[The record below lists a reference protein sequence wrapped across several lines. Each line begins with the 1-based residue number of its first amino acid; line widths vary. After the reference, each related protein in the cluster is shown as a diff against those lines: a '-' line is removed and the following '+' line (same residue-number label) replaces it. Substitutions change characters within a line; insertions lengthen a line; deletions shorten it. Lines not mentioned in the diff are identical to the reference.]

1 MANINVLTRRKQMVV
16 LIAVALGLSAIG
28 GAAWYIGTPS
38 KATPGK
44 NQAKKPVPDMT
55 GAVTSSTFG
64 KKVSDTA
71 VADLQHT
78 ANEADKKLASFEN
91 QLNKLASENKAYR
104 DKIQSQDEDIKLL
117 QTQIDAMNQA
127 GDSGSGHATPGP
139 GAPAGTLPVG
149 SSNGGPVGTVPPPTA
164 FYPGVPGNQTT
175 VNIAPQ
181 LNQGLSTLSIDYG
194 EKKDDAPALPY
205 IPSGSFAGA
214 TVIEG
219 ADANASVT
227 GESASSPMQ
236 FRLTGKVI
244 LPNDGEYDL
253 RGCFVTAA
261 AYGDISSERALL
273 RTDRLSCRIHGH
285 VIDQPFKG
293 HVSFMGKNGIR
304 AEPVIRNGKIVGYAF
319 AGGAIDAMGSA
330 ISNVGSTSVGLGA
343 SNTVSGGDV
352 ARAGL
357 GGGTSQAG
365 KTLSDYFIKRAEQ
378 YHPVIP
384 VGAGVS
390 VSVVFQE
397 GFQLQYADVKKEK
410 KPAVSSQEKATG
422 NGITITK
429 EALRN
434 LNLGDSVGAM
444 KDQIRAGMQESMR

>member
-1 MANINVLTRRKQMVV
+1 MANINVLTRRKQMAV

-28 GAAWYIGTPS
+28 GVAWYIGAPS
-38 KATPGK
+38 KVSPGK
-44 NQAKKPVPDMT
+44 SQAKKPVPDMT

-78 ANEADKKLASFEN
+78 ANQADKKLASFEN

-104 DKIQSQDEDIKLL
+104 EKIQSQDDDIKLL

-127 GDSGSGHATPGP
+127 GDSSSGHATSGP

-149 SSNGGPVGTVPPPTA
+149 GVSGAVPPPTA

-181 LNQGLSTLSIDYG
+181 LNQGLSTMSIDYG

-205 IPSGSFAGA
+205 IPSGSFVGA

-273 RTDRLSCRIHGH
+273 RTDRLSCRVHGH

-343 SNTVSGGDV
+343 ANTVSGGDV
-352 ARAGL
+352 ARAGF

-384 VGAGVS
+384 VGAGVQ

-444 KDQIRAGMQESMR
+444 KDQIQAGMQESMR

>member
-1 MANINVLTRRKQMVV
+1 MANINVLTRRKQMAV

-28 GAAWYIGTPS
+28 GVAWYIGAPS
-38 KATPGK
+38 KVAPGK
-44 NQAKKPVPDMT
+44 SQAKKPVPDMT

-104 DKIQSQDEDIKLL
+104 DKIQSQDDDIKLL

-127 GDSGSGHATPGP
+127 GESGKGNAASGP
-139 GAPAGTLPVG
+139 GTPAGTLPVG
-149 SSNGGPVGTVPPPTA
+149 NGANLSGAVPPPTA

-181 LNQGLSTLSIDYG
+181 LNQGLSTMSIDYG

-205 IPSGSFAGA
+205 IPSGSFVGA

-219 ADANASVT
+219 ADANAAVT

-273 RTDRLSCRIHGH
+273 RTDRLSCRVHGH

-343 SNTVSGGDV
+343 ANTVSGGDV

-384 VGAGVS
+384 VGAGVQ

-397 GFQLQYADVKKEK
+397 GFLLQYADVKKER
-410 KPAVSSQEKATG
+410 KPTVSPQEKATG

-444 KDQIRAGMQESMR
+444 KDQIQAGMQESMR

>member
-1 MANINVLTRRKQMVV
+1 MANINVLTRRKQMAV

-28 GAAWYIGTPS
+28 GIAWYIGAPS
-38 KATPGK
+38 KASPGK
-44 NQAKKPVPDMT
+44 TQAKKPVPDMT

-104 DKIQSQDEDIKLL
+104 EKIQSQDDDIKLL

-127 GDSGSGHATPGP
+127 GDSGSGHASPGP
-139 GAPAGTLPVG
+139 DMPAGTLPVG
-149 SSNGGPVGTVPPPTA
+149 GGSGAVPPPTA

-205 IPSGSFAGA
+205 IPSGSFVGA

-343 SNTVSGGDV
+343 ANTVSGGDV

-384 VGAGVS
+384 VGAGVQ

-410 KPAVSSQEKATG
+410 KSTVSSQEKATG

-444 KDQIRAGMQESMR
+444 KDQIQAGMQESMR

>member
-1 MANINVLTRRKQMVV
+1 MANINVLTRRKQMAV

-28 GAAWYIGTPS
+28 GVAWYIGAPS
-38 KATPGK
+38 KASPGK
-44 NQAKKPVPDMT
+44 SQAKKPVPDMT
-55 GAVTSSTFG
+55 GAVTSSNFG

-78 ANEADKKLASFEN
+78 ANEADKKLGRFES

-104 DKIQSQDEDIKLL
+104 DKIQSQDDDIKLL

-127 GDSGSGHATPGP
+127 GESGSGNATPGP

-149 SSNGGPVGTVPPPTA
+149 GGSGAVPPPTA

-181 LNQGLSTLSIDYG
+181 LNQGLSTMSIDYG
-194 EKKDDAPALPY
+194 EKKDDASALPY

-285 VIDQPFKG
+285 VIDQPFRG
-293 HVSFMGKNGIR
+293 HVSFMGKSGIR

-343 SNTVSGGDV
+343 ANTVSGGDV
-352 ARAGL
+352 ARAGF

-384 VGAGVS
+384 VGAGVQ
-390 VSVVFQE
+390 VSVVFLK

-410 KPAVSSQEKATG
+410 KPTVSSQEKATG
-422 NGITITK
+422 NGITITR

-444 KDQIRAGMQESMR
+444 KDQIQAGMQESMR

>member
-1 MANINVLTRRKQMVV
+1 MANINVLTRRKQMALLV
-16 LIAVALGLSAIG
+16 AVALGLSAIG
-28 GAAWYIGTPS
+28 GVAWYIGSPS
-38 KATPGK
+38 KASPGK
-44 NQAKKPVPDMT
+44 SQPKKPVPNMT
-55 GAVTSSTFG
+55 GAVTSTTFG

-78 ANEADKKLASFEN
+78 ATEADKKLGQFEN
-91 QLNKLASENKAYR
+91 QLKKIAGENEAYR
-104 DKIQSQDEDIKLL
+104 TKIQSQEDDIKLL
-117 QTQIDAMNQA
+117 QTQIDALTQGGSGGSTPPA
-127 GDSGSGHATPGP
+127 SGSTP
-139 GAPAGTLPVG
+139 APGTLPTG
-149 SSNGGPVGTVPPPTA
+149 SGNSLSGSVPPPTA
-164 FYPGVPGNQTT
+164 FYPGVPANQTS
-175 VNIAPQ
+175 VQINPQ
-181 LNQGLSTLSIDYG
+181 LNEGLSTMTVDYG
-194 EKKDDAPALPY
+194 EKQDKTPPLPY
-205 IPSGSFAGA
+205 IPSGSFASA

-236 FRLTGKVI
+236 FRLTGKVT

-273 RTDRLSCRIHGH
+273 RTDRLSCRVNGH
-285 VIDQPFKG
+285 IIDQKFKG

-330 ISNVGSTSVGLGA
+330 MSNVGSTTVGIGA
-343 SNTVSGGDV
+343 ASTVSGGDV
-352 ARAGL
+352 ARAGI

-397 GFQLQYADVKKEK
+397 GFQLAYADVKKEK
-410 KPAVSSQEKATG
+410 KVTAPSPEKSAG
-422 NGITITK
+422 NGITVTK
-429 EALRN
+429 EVLKE
-434 LNLGDSVGAM
+434 LNLGDSVGSLKQSLQDGM
-444 KDQIRAGMQESMR
+444 K